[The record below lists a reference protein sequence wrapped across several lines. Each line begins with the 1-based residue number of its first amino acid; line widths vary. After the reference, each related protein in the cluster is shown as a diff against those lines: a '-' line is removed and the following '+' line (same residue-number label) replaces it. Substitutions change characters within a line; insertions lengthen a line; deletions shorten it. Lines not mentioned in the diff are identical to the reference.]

1 MKNPLDSFLGET
13 LKVLSRLTLGRV
25 IETGGFSSVVLLK
38 LTVRQLRKA
47 RAASLAA
54 LEVVLI

>member
-38 LTVRQLRKA
+38 LTVRQRRKA